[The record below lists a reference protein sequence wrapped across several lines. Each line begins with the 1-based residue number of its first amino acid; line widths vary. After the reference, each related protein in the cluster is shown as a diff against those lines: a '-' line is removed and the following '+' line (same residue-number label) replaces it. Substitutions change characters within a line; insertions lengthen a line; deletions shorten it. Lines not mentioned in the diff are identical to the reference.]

1 MPNLVSKESYKMNES
16 RQESQAAVVLGQKYA
31 FATISLILGLACFI
45 NLAGLEKALL
55 AVIFGWMALKSTPAP
70 ALKARRV
77 WAKIGIVMGALMLII
92 VPTIIILNLDR
103 LRVMVEALMKLSEG
117 R

>member
-1 MPNLVSKESYKMNES
+1 MSVNNHD
-16 RQESQAAVVLGQKYA
+16 SQSHLVLGQKYA
-31 FATISLILGLACFI
+31 YATISLILGLTCFI
-45 NLAGLEKALL
+45 NLGGLEKALL

-77 WAKIGIVMGALMLII
+77 WAKTGIVMGALMLIV
-92 VPTIIILNLDR
+92 VPTIILLNLDR

-117 R
+117 K

>member
-1 MPNLVSKESYKMNES
+1 MSEINTA
-16 RQESQAAVVLGQKYA
+16 SQASIILGQKYA
-31 FATISLILGLACFI
+31 YATISLILGLACFI

-70 ALKARRV
+70 ALKTRRV
-77 WAKIGIVMGALMLII
+77 WAKTGIVLGALMLIV

-103 LRVMVEALMKLSEG
+103 LRVIVEGLMKLSEG